1 MRGKEQDKKNGT
13 ETEGDT
19 ENGKGEERERGN
31 MEEREKR
38 QNKERR
44 MKMTLW
50 KCEKHRE
57 KIKSGNGK
65 VGDSNIQGRERQ
77 TKMTLGMIDTRKRNN
92 MGK

>member
-13 ETEGDT
+13 VTEGDR
-19 ENGKGEERERGN
+19 EWEGGRKRRGEYGKARKSK
-31 MEEREKR
+31 EK
-38 QNKERR
+38 R

-77 TKMTLGMIDTRKRNN
+77 TKMTVGMIDTRKRNN
-92 MGK
+92 MGN